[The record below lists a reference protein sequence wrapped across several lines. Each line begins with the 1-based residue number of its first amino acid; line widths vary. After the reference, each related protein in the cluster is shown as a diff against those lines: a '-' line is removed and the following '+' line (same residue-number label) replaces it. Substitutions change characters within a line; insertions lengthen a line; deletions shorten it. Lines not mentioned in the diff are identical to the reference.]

1 MATIEEIK
9 QKISANETLTEDDF
23 AVLKNDYYRGGK
35 AAIDTLVSK
44 RGGISLFAKDFGK
57 VEYKQEES
65 ATITAAFSNP
75 GNKAKTKLRDEFLL
89 DYFTLVSVQ
98 DSPTP
103 FQDYATGGGSSSATA
118 FLDAV
123 AIKEAVE
130 EDGIFGNTFLN
141 TPEEEDIR
149 SGDLARAVGN
159 TPPPADDPASASE
172 TSEIK
177 PSEALQCLLLKNLGA
192 LSKTYKTAL
201 RRKIIGDAG
210 EFIAYPYRGKIIN
223 INSDPSTNFINNLT
237 LQRNLNPY
245 FSQVHTKNTFI
256 DEKNKLAGG
265 KLPQSVTTRLR
276 ISFIKQQ
283 NVGDTKSLIELPFLQ
298 SARKRS
304 KGSDGQANSYYVSDD
319 IVGQARL
326 KDEKSILKKLNWE
339 LNIKYEGTNPATY
352 RNDVAVEFKIT
363 APSIESFTKTWQYED
378 IDKKFNLFDLILFP
392 YYETDS
398 EGYGRI
404 FKSQF
409 SPNYNRIRLYLGSS
423 PSGRLKKKF
432 KEFYN
437 KNSTVLDL
445 TPYEHDFK
453 REAEGQQYSLTVKY
467 RGYVQSL
474 LTTPELDAL
483 SSPDIK
489 AKRKGRD
496 DALKQAAATG
506 CGLEE
511 MRRISELLLQMAE
524 NDPKTI
530 TEEFVSMF
538 NGRNIEASEG
548 TQAYPGF
555 GFWSIPASDLDSTIG
570 GGGDEIDFETLYNAI
585 RTNTGKSLP
594 TPSESSLES
603 TALGTTPSATSSRSI
618 SGNSTSV
625 LPDINEL
632 SFFYLADLLDVI
644 LKNTQIYKN
653 QSSLYD
659 ETSNEFYNQNL
670 RFIMGSFEDPKTK
683 QHINLGHVPISFQ
696 FFKEWYQETVLDKE
710 LFLYPALS
718 MIRDL
723 VERVVTN
730 LLSEVCYQVDES
742 NRNLVRV
749 AFFTGVGGTKEQNDK
764 VFQFWKTK
772 YKDSDNSDVYIN
784 EDSAGL
790 PLISPSFNKTVSE
803 HINYCVIYVTGP
815 QSGFNNSTL
824 SNTPHFYLDNSNYL
838 GPSSFSF
845 ERTTEPYQREAR
857 YFRNSASG
865 ITQLAGVYS
874 TTLDLAIPM
883 YTIYP
888 STFYK
893 LTLGKDSYNIPDT
906 NIDLFTE
913 LGINGYYAI
922 KSVNITLNGGI
933 DAPEDKFT
941 ISGIW
946 QSSELPFS
954 ELRQPAAAA
963 ETFLHQRIAEEV
975 LLNCNNIIDGIETS
989 IQAGMGLGNI
999 DGTPTLEQIIADQE
1013 QDAAERADMQRQT
1026 EEISR
1031 RQQESNIQS
1040 QEQIID
1046 NTQLAEQLAT
1056 IENSNFTLGSEI
1068 IIRETS
1074 RNGVYIADAEE
1085 YKVRIVGQGGE
1096 GEITVFN
1103 SEDQKIGVYKDGAF
1117 FEENQQSQETE

>member
-1 MATIEEIK
+1 MATIDEIK
-9 QKISANETLTEDDF
+9 QKISANQPLTEEDF
-23 AVLKNDYYRGGK
+23 AALKEGYNQGGK
-35 AAIDTLVSK
+35 AVIDTLVSK
-44 RGGISLFAKDFGK
+44 RGGISLFAEDFGK
-57 VEYKQEES
+57 VEYKDELP

-75 GNKAKTKLRDEFLL
+75 GDKAKTKLRDEFLL
-89 DYFTLVSVQ
+89 DYFTLVSNQ
-98 DSPTP
+98 SNPTP
-103 FQDYATGGGSSSATA
+103 FQAYATERGSSSATA

-123 AIKEAVE
+123 AIEEAVE
-130 EDGIFGNTFLN
+130 EDGILGNTFLN
-141 TPEEEDIR
+141 TPETDDIR
-149 SGDLARAVGN
+149 SGDLAAAVGN

-177 PSEALQCLLLKNLGA
+177 PSEALQCLLLKNLWA
-192 LSKTYKTAL
+192 LSRTYKTAL
-201 RRKIIGDAG
+201 RTKIIGDAG
-210 EFIAYPYRGKIIN
+210 KFIAYPYRGKIIN
-223 INSDPSTNFINNLT
+223 INSNPSTNFINNLT
-237 LQRNLNPY
+237 LQRDINPF
-245 FSQVHTKNTFI
+245 FSQVHTKDTFI
-256 DEKNKLAGG
+256 DKKDKLAGG
-265 KLPQSVTTRLR
+265 KLPQSVTTKLR

-304 KGSDGQANSYYVSDD
+304 KGSDGQANSYYLSDD
-319 IVGQARL
+319 IAGQATL

-363 APSIESFTKTWQYED
+363 APSIESFTKTWEYVD
-378 IDKKFNLFDLILFP
+378 IAKKFNLFDLILFP

-423 PSGRLKKKF
+423 PSGRLKKEF

-489 AKRKGRD
+489 AKRKRRD

-538 NGRNIEASEG
+538 NGRNIEASEE
-548 TQAYPGF
+548 TPAYPGF

-570 GGGDEIDFETLYNAI
+570 GGDEINFEALYNAI
-585 RTNTGKSLP
+585 RTNTGASLP
-594 TPSESSLES
+594 PPNES
-603 TALGTTPSATSSRSI
+603 TVTPTTLGTNPTPPPSPSI
-618 SGNSTSV
+618 SGNSSPV

-644 LKNTQIYKN
+644 LQNTQIYKN
-653 QSSLYD
+653 ESLSYD

-670 RFIMGSFEDPKTK
+670 RFIMGSFEDPSTGM
-683 QHINLGHVPISFQ
+683 HINLGHVPISFQ

-730 LLSEVCYQVDES
+730 LLSEVCYQVDKS
-742 NRNLVRV
+742 NRNLVKV
-749 AFFTGVGGTKEQNDK
+749 AFFTGTGGTKEKDDK
-764 VFQFWKTK
+764 VFQFWKTG
-772 YKDSDNSDVYIN
+772 YERALNLANYFDVYIN
-784 EDSAGL
+784 EQSAGL
-790 PLISPSFNKTVSE
+790 PLISPSFDKTVSE

-857 YFRNSASG
+857 YFRNSTSG

-883 YTIYP
+883 YTVYP

-893 LTLGKDSYNIPDT
+893 LTLGKASYNIPDT

-946 QSSELPFS
+946 QSSELPFD
-954 ELRQPAAAA
+954 ELRRPEAA
-963 ETFLHQRIAEEV
+963 EATSLQERIAEEV

-989 IQAGMGLGNI
+989 IQSGRGIGNL
-999 DGTPTLEQIIADQE
+999 DGTPTLEQII
-1013 QDAAERADMQRQT
+1013 
-1026 EEISR
+1026 
-1031 RQQESNIQS
+1031 
-1040 QEQIID
+1040 
-1046 NTQLAEQLAT
+1046 
-1056 IENSNFTLGSEI
+1056 
-1068 IIRETS
+1068 TS
-1074 RNGVYIADAEE
+1074 V
-1085 YKVRIVGQGGE
+1085 E
-1096 GEITVFN
+1096 GEIA
-1103 SEDQKIGVYKDGAF
+1103 SEQQATEERLQQTIETQTSAQRIAEQIAQGGDQAALIVNAQSSANLPVGTTQTFGEYRYTTDINGNVNIHKTSDNAFVGVYNQATGVTVQNPN
-1117 FEENQQSQETE
+1117 EEPEE